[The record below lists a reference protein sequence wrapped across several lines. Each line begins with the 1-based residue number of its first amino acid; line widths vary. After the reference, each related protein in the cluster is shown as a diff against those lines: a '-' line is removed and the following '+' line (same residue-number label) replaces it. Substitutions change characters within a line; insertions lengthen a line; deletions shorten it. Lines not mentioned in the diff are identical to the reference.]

1 LRILLDTCTFLWIIN
16 AEQKLSSSA
25 RELFVDPLNEVFLSS
40 VSSWEIVIKYTLGRL
55 PLPEPPEEFIPTQ
68 RELHKI
74 EQLSLEEDA
83 AFHLVKLPDYHK
95 DPFDRMIVCQA
106 IVHGMTILTPDE
118 AIRRY
123 PARTTW

>member
-1 LRILLDTCTFLWIIN
+1 MRILLDTCTFLWIIT

-40 VSSWEIVIKYTLGRL
+40 ISSWEIVVKYTLGRL

-74 EQLSLEEDA
+74 EKLSLEEEA
-83 AFHLVKLPDYHK
+83 ALHLVKLPDYHK

-123 PARTTW
+123 PARNTW

>member
-1 LRILLDTCTFLWIIN
+1 MRILLDTCTFLWIIA
-16 AEQKLSSSA
+16 AEQKLSSNA
-25 RELFVDPLNEVFLSS
+25 RELFVDPFNDVFLSS
-40 VSSWEIVIKYTLGRL
+40 VSCWEIVVKYTLGRL
-55 PLPEPPEEFIPTQ
+55 PLPEAPEKFIPTQ

-74 EQLSLEEDA
+74 ESLSLQEDA
-83 AFHLVKLPDYHK
+83 ALHLAKLPDYHK

-106 IVHGMTILTPDE
+106 LVHGMTILTPDE

>member
-1 LRILLDTCTFLWIIN
+1 LWIIN

-74 EQLSLEEDA
+74 EKLSLEEDA